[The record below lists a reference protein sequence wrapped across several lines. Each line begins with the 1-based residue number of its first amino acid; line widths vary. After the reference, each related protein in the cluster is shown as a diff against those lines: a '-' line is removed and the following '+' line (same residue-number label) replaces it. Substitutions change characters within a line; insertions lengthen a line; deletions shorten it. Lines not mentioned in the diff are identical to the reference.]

1 MAIGWMTALKIIPWA
16 DVLESA
22 PHIVKAAKRLFSAT
36 KADASTF
43 AESSAES
50 STGSSTS
57 AAGNSLANLDKR
69 IRVIETRIVEL
80 SDEQKSSTELI
91 KSLAEQNALIVEAI
105 EVFRVRVKLLLI
117 ACISLIGVLAALVF
131 WLVMG

>member
-36 KADASTF
+36 KADASIF
-43 AESSAES
+43 AESSAEA

-69 IRVIETRIVEL
+69 IRLIETRIVEL
-80 SDEQKSSTELI
+80 SDEQKSSSELI
-91 KSLAEQNALIVEAI
+91 KSLAEQNALIVEVI
-105 EVFRVRVKLLLI
+105 EVFRVRVKLLFI
-117 ACISLIGVLAALVF
+117 ACISLIGVVAALVF